1 MRCQSKFVSGYAG
14 MCRRSN
20 RKEKAEKCL
29 KDVVVATTIFFL
41 GELVFL
47 KLFVILVNSNVVKQ

>member
-1 MRCQSKFVSGYAG
+1 MRCQSKFVSGYVG
-14 MCRRSN
+14 MFRRSN
-20 RKEKAEKCL
+20 RKEKEEKCS
-29 KDVVVATTIFFL
+29 KVVVATTIFFL